1 MAGFYSRKK
10 AEQGVTSEHG
20 TSEKSASNKKGAP
33 KQRPRNAHKFSSGR
47 SSNPE
52 PRITPTHLINIPAQQ
67 KSVASGAKAPFFRG
81 LYGGGGGPPFRFER
95 LWDGFLSPLL
105 SSLS

>member
-1 MAGFYSRKK
+1 VETGEADESGMAGFYSRKK

-81 LYGGGGGPPFRFER
+81 LYGGAEAPPFRFNR
-95 LWDGFLSPLL
+95 L
-105 SSLS
+105 